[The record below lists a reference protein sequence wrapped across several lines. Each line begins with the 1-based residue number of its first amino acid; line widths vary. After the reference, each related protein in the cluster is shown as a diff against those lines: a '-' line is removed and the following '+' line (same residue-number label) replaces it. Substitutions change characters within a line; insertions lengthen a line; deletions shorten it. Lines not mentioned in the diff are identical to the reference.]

1 MREIRVA
8 NPDRDTVLG
17 DRVQI
22 ADRWWPRLRGLIG
35 QPEPQRGEGLLIV
48 PSQGVHMY
56 WMKYPI
62 DVALLDKEKR
72 VVAAY
77 CDLQPGKRTKM
88 HWSAE
93 YALEL
98 STGVLAESGT
108 EVGDQL
114 AWADSDRDAA

>member
-1 MREIRVA
+1 MRTIRIA
-8 NPDRDTVLG
+8 NASRDVVLG
-17 DRVQI
+17 DRIQV

-35 QPEPQRGEGLLIV
+35 QPEPQQGEGLLIA

-56 WMKYPI
+56 WMKFAI
-62 DVALLDKEKR
+62 DVVLVDKQKQ
-72 VVAAY
+72 VVAVY
-77 CDLQPGKRTKM
+77 SDLQPGKRTKM

-98 STGVLAESGT
+98 PAGTLAAKGT

-114 AWADSDRDAA
+114 EWTESGRVAA

>member
-1 MREIRVA
+1 MRVIEIS
-8 NPDRDTVLG
+8 NPGRDTIIAG
-17 DRVQI
+17 RVQV

-35 QPEPQRGEGLLIV
+35 RPEPEPGEGLLIV

-72 VVAAY
+72 VVAIY
-77 CDLQPGKRTKM
+77 SDLQPGKRTKM
-88 HWSAE
+88 HWSAQ

-98 STGVLAESGT
+98 QTGALAESGT
-108 EVGDQL
+108 EIGDQL
-114 AWADSDRDAA
+114 EWTESGREAA

>member
-1 MREIRVA
+1 MIRIA
-8 NPDRDTVLG
+8 NASRDVVLG
-17 DRVQI
+17 DRVQV

-35 QPEPQRGEGLLIV
+35 QPEPQQGEGLLIA

-56 WMKYPI
+56 WMKFAI
-62 DVALLDKEKR
+62 DVVLVDKGKR
-72 VVAAY
+72 VVAVY
-77 CDLQPGKRTKM
+77 SDLQPGKRTKM

-98 STGVLAESGT
+98 PTGALAGTGT

-114 AWADSDRDAA
+114 EWTESGRAAA